1 MPTVLKDNAA
11 RAADAAAAALVA
23 QARWFQVLGHP
34 VRLAIV
40 QNLLTGPHSVT
51 ELAAKAGLSQSRISN
66 HLACLRWCRFV
77 ATERRGRHIVYSI
90 ADPRLQELLDTAGDL
105 VSGIAGHLAS
115 CDSIGPEWI

>member
-1 MPTVLKDNAA
+1 VLNDNEIV
-11 RAADAAAAALVA
+11 AADAAAAALIA

-40 QNLLTGPHSVT
+40 KDLLTGPHSVT
-51 ELAAKAGLSQSRISN
+51 ELATKAGLSQSRISN

-77 ATERRGRHIVYSI
+77 ATERQGRHIVYSI
-90 ADPRLQELLDTAGDL
+90 ADPRLQELLDIAGDL
-105 VSGIAGHLAS
+105 VAGIACHLAS

>member
-1 MPTVLKDNAA
+1 VLNDNEII
-11 RAADAAAAALVA
+11 AADAAAAALIA

-40 QNLLTGPHSVT
+40 KDLLTGPHSVT
-51 ELAAKAGLSQSRISN
+51 ELATKAGLSQSRISN

-77 ATERRGRHIVYSI
+77 ATERQGRHVVYSI
-90 ADPRLQELLDTAGDL
+90 ADPRLQELLDITGDL